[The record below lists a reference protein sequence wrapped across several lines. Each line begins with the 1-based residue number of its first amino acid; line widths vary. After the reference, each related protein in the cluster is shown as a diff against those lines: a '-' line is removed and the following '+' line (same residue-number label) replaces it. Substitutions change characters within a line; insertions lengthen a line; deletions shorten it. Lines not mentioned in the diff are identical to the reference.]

1 MSSKST
7 SAADVDKLRPD
18 QIIQAELLGT
28 PLTFHTTWGLFSP
41 RAIDDGT
48 LLLLDHLQVA
58 SDEVVLDM
66 GCGYGPLG
74 LAIASQCPAGQVH
87 LVDKDFVAIEY
98 TSANAKRNNLSNTQA
113 YLSNGFSAVPKALP
127 LSLVVSNLPAKV
139 GNEMFYIAFYD
150 AYERMQPGATIVVV
164 TINGLRQF
172 VKRAFTDVF
181 GNYKKVKQGKSYT
194 KPRDDSLH
202 TFAHRW
208 VRAPDLS
215 LRDHQIQNNRHP
227 SVRHRI
233 DQSNSKCRLL
243 LDRPR

>member
-1 MSSKST
+1 MPNVSNRST
-7 SAADVDKLRPD
+7 TAADVDKLRPD
-18 QIIQAELLGT
+18 QVIQAQLLGT

-58 SDEVVLDM
+58 RDEVALDM

-74 LAIASQCPAGQVH
+74 LAIASCCPDGQVH

-98 TSANAKRNNLSNTQA
+98 TAANAERNKLTNTQA
-113 YLSNGFSAVPKALP
+113 YLSNGFSAVPDDVS

-139 GNEMFYIAFYD
+139 GNEMFYISFYD
-150 AYERMQPGATIVVV
+150 AYRRMQPGATIVVV

-181 GNYKKVKQGKSYT
+181 GNYKKLKQGKSYT
-194 KPRDDSLH
+194 ISMATRD
-202 TFAHRW
+202 
-208 VRAPDLS
+208 
-215 LRDHQIQNNRHP
+215 
-227 SVRHRI
+227 
-233 DQSNSKCRLL
+233 
-243 LDRPR
+243 